1 MSSGCLCSGG
11 EPSEEGGQRPGS
23 STSFP
28 PRFRRLTAALCEAS
42 LGSPER
48 PLMFGPALKAYQHRL
63 MQIRLRHPACS
74 RLQGCC
80 VSDAACCK
88 ICTEAAR

>member
-1 MSSGCLCSGG
+1 MSTGHLCSGG
-11 EPSEEGGQRPGS
+11 EPLAEGGQPPGRP
-23 STSFP
+23 TSFP

-42 LGSPER
+42 PGSPER
-48 PLMFGPALKAYQHRL
+48 PLMFGPAFEAYQHRL
-63 MQIRLRHPACS
+63 MQIRLRQPACS